1 LCERAASS
9 PHRRARWLTSPEE
22 TTEGVKVNTARSRG
36 SRVNE
41 TAPLIVRL
49 AQGTL
54 MAGHGAQKL
63 FGSFGGPGIEG
74 TSGFMEMLGMRPGR
88 PWAYL
93 AGLSEFGGGVLTA
106 LGLLNPLGPLGVIG
120 SMSMATR
127 KAHWGKPVWVTEG
140 GAELPLLNIAVS
152 TALMIREP
160 DRYSLD
166 RLLGIRLPAWLGPL
180 GLVGIILTVLYTE
193 LETDE
198 PPEQEEGA
206 QEEGAQDEAQDE
218 AREELAGP

>member
-1 LCERAASS
+1 M
-9 PHRRARWLTSPEE
+9 
-22 TTEGVKVNTARSRG
+22 KTARSSS
-36 SRVNE
+36 SRVNDS
-41 TAPLIVRL
+41 APFIVRL
-49 AQGTL
+49 AQGSL

-63 FGSFGGPGIEG
+63 FGSFGGPGLEG

-106 LGLLNPLGPLGVIG
+106 LGLFNPLGPLGVIG

-127 KAHWGKPVWVTEG
+127 KAHWGKPIWVTEG
-140 GAELPLLNIAVS
+140 GAELPVLNIAIS

-166 RLLGIRLPAWLGPL
+166 RVLGIRLPAWVGPL
-180 GLVGIILTVLYTE
+180 CLVGIILTVLYTE
-193 LETDE
+193 LEVDE
-198 PPEQEEGA
+198 PPEQEEA
-206 QEEGAQDEAQDE
+206 QEGAQDE